1 MSTGG
6 FLFLVLLIALIV
18 ALPIWPFSRRWTIG
32 PTMIIGLL
40 LVLVLVLI
48 LIGTI

>member
-1 MSTGG
+1 MTYGG
-6 FLFLVLLIALIV
+6 TLFLFLLIALIV
-18 ALPIWPFSRRWTIG
+18 ALPIWTIG